1 MRCENVKLFFFLTLT
16 PYMSTSLIIFAK
28 SPIPGKVKTRLT
40 PYITPT
46 EAAELY
52 KAFVADIIC
61 NTHKLKCER
70 VTIAYTPSN
79 AEATF
84 HSICGQSVDYLPQQG
99 HNLGERMMNAFKY
112 SFDKGSKRTIIIGTD
127 SPTLPLSYVQKA
139 FDALNEVPVTIG
151 PTFDGGYYL
160 IGLSEQ
166 NDAIFDGVDWS
177 TSRVFSQ
184 TLARIQALNKQMY
197 VRPPWYDVDTLD
209 NLEFLRSHIRSM
221 KMSDNS
227 ELPYNTMQFLKV

>member
-1 MRCENVKLFFFLTLT
+1 
-16 PYMSTSLIIFAK
+16 MSTSLIIFAK

-40 PYITPT
+40 PHITPT

-52 KAFVADIIC
+52 KAFITDIVC

-84 HSICGQSVDYLPQQG
+84 HSMCGQSVDYLPQKG
-99 HNLGERMMNAFKY
+99 YNLGERMKNAFRH
-112 SFDKGSKRTIIIGTD
+112 SFDKGSKRTVIIGTD
-127 SPTLPLSYVQKA
+127 SPTLPSSYIREA
-139 FDALNEVPVTIG
+139 FDALKEVPITIG

-166 NDAIFDGVDWS
+166 NYTIFDDIDWS
-177 TSRVFSQ
+177 TSKVFGQ
-184 TLARIQALNKQMY
+184 TLARIQTMNKQLY
-197 VRPPWYDVDTLD
+197 VLPPWYDVDTPD
-209 NLEFLRSHIRSM
+209 NLEFLRSHIRAM
-221 KMSDNS
+221 KLSGTSD
-227 ELPYNTMQFLKV
+227 LPSKTMQSLEI

>member
-1 MRCENVKLFFFLTLT
+1 
-16 PYMSTSLIIFAK
+16 MSTSLIIFAK
-28 SPIPGKVKTRLT
+28 SPIPGNVKTRLT

-52 KAFVADIIC
+52 KAFIADITR

-70 VTIAYTPSN
+70 VTVAYTPSD
-79 AEATF
+79 AKATF
-84 HSICGQSVDYLPQQG
+84 HDLCGQSVNYVPQKG
-99 HNLGERMMNAFKY
+99 DNLGERMKNAFTY
-112 SFDKGSKRTIIIGTD
+112 SFDKGSQRTVIIGTD
-127 SPTLPLSYVQKA
+127 SPTLPLSYIQKA
-139 FDALNEVPVTIG
+139 FDALKEVPVTIG

-184 TLARIQALNKQMY
+184 TLTKIQALNKQLY
-197 VRPPWYDVDTLD
+197 VLPPWYDVDTSD
-209 NLEFLRSHIRSM
+209 NLDFLRSHILSM
-221 KMSDNS
+221 KMSSNEDIP
-227 ELPYNTMQFLKV
+227 EETLRFLKI

>member
-1 MRCENVKLFFFLTLT
+1 MSRC
-16 PYMSTSLIIFAK
+16 LIIFAK
-28 SPIPGKVKTRLT
+28 SPIPGEVKTRLI

-52 KAFVADIIC
+52 KAFIADIIC
-61 NTHKLKCER
+61 NTHKLKCEQ

-84 HSICGQSVDYLPQQG
+84 HSICGRSVNYLPQKG
-99 HNLGERMMNAFKY
+99 NNLGERMKNAFKR
-112 SFDKGSKRTIIIGTD
+112 SFDKGFKRTVIIGTD
-127 SPTLPLSYVQKA
+127 SPTLPLSYIRDA
-139 FDALNEVPVTIG
+139 FDALKEVPVTIG

-184 TLARIQALNKQMY
+184 TLTRIQAIHKQLC
-197 VRPPWYDVDTLD
+197 VLPPWYDVDTSD
-209 NLEFLRSHIRSM
+209 NLEFLRSHILSM
-221 KMSDNS
+221 KMSGNEDIP
-227 ELPYNTMQFLKV
+227 EKTLQFLKI

>member
-1 MRCENVKLFFFLTLT
+1 
-16 PYMSTSLIIFAK
+16 MSTSLIIFAK

-40 PYITPT
+40 PHITPT

-52 KAFVADIIC
+52 KVFIAD
-61 NTHKLKCER
+61 TMSTARKLKCER

-84 HSICGQSVDYLPQQG
+84 HSICGQSVNYLPQKG
-99 HNLGERMMNAFKY
+99 GNLGERMENAFKH
-112 SFDKGSKRTIIIGTD
+112 SFDNGSKRTVIIGTD
-127 SPTLPLSYVQKA
+127 SPTLPLSCIQKA
-139 FDALNEVPVTIG
+139 FDALKKVPVTIG

-166 NDAIFDGVDWS
+166 NDTIFDGIDWS
-177 TSRVFSQ
+177 TSRVFGQ
-184 TLARIQALNKQMY
+184 TLARIQAANKQLY
-197 VRPPWYDVDTLD
+197 VLPPWYDIDTSD

-221 KMSDNS
+221 KMSSNEDIP
-227 ELPYNTMQFLKV
+227 EKTLQFLKI

>member
-1 MRCENVKLFFFLTLT
+1 
-16 PYMSTSLIIFAK
+16 MSTSLIIFAK

-40 PYITPT
+40 PYITPA

-52 KAFVADIIC
+52 KAFITDIVC

-84 HSICGQSVDYLPQQG
+84 HSMCGQSVDYLPQKG
-99 HNLGERMMNAFKY
+99 YNLGERMKNAFRH
-112 SFDKGSKRTIIIGTD
+112 SFDKGSKRAVIIGTD
-127 SPTLPLSYVQKA
+127 SPTLPSSYIRDA
-139 FDALNEVPVTIG
+139 FDALKEVPITIG

-166 NDAIFDGVDWS
+166 NDTIFDDIDWS
-177 TSRVFSQ
+177 TSKVFGQ
-184 TLARIQALNKQMY
+184 TLARIQAMNKQLY
-197 VRPPWYDVDTLD
+197 VLPPWYDVDTPD
-209 NLEFLRSHIRSM
+209 NLEFLRSHIRAM
-221 KMSDNS
+221 KLSGTSD
-227 ELPYNTMQFLKV
+227 LPGKTMQSLEI

>member
-1 MRCENVKLFFFLTLT
+1 
-16 PYMSTSLIIFAK
+16 MSTSLIIFAK

-52 KAFVADIIC
+52 KAFITDIIR

-84 HSICGQSVDYLPQQG
+84 HSICGQSVNYIPQKG
-99 HNLGERMMNAFKY
+99 NNLGERMKNAFMY
-112 SFDKGSKRTIIIGTD
+112 SFEKSSERTVIIGTD
-127 SPTLPLSYVQKA
+127 SPTLPLSYIQKA
-139 FDALNEVPVTIG
+139 FDALKEVSVTIG

-166 NDAIFDGVDWS
+166 NDTIFDGVDWS
-177 TSRVFSQ
+177 TSNVFSQ
-184 TLARIQALNKQMY
+184 TLARIQAVKKQLC
-197 VRPPWYDVDTLD
+197 VLPPWYDVDTSD
-209 NLEFLRSHIRSM
+209 NLEFLRSHILSM
-221 KMSDNS
+221 KMSGN
-227 ELPYNTMQFLKV
+227 EEIPEETLRFLKI

>member
-1 MRCENVKLFFFLTLT
+1 MSRC
-16 PYMSTSLIIFAK
+16 LIIFAK
-28 SPIPGKVKTRLT
+28 SPISGEVKTRLI

-52 KAFVADIIC
+52 KAFIADIIC
-61 NTHKLKCER
+61 NTHKLKCEQ

-84 HSICGQSVDYLPQQG
+84 HSICGQSVNYLPQKG
-99 HNLGERMMNAFKY
+99 HNLGERMKNAFMY
-112 SFDKGSKRTIIIGTD
+112 SFDKGSQRTVIIGTD
-127 SPTLPLSYVQKA
+127 SPTLPLSYIRDA
-139 FDALNEVPVTIG
+139 FDALKEVPVTIG

-166 NDAIFDGVDWS
+166 NAAIFDGVDWS

-184 TLARIQALNKQMY
+184 TLTKIQAINKQLY
-197 VRPPWYDVDTLD
+197 VLPPWYDVDTSD
-209 NLEFLRSHIRSM
+209 NLEFLRSHILAM
-221 KMSDNS
+221 KMSGNEDIP
-227 ELPYNTMQFLKV
+227 EKTLQFLEI